1 MFLKLYRYEELT
13 QSFAEKEQGRFQ
25 QIYLNLSK
33 YEVKTSANLK
43 HQKLFSYLAM
53 NYYLLFINSLFT
65 SSLTIETLRIKFVN
79 FTQYSIYILW

>member
-1 MFLKLYRYEELT
+1 MTGGAGLTFTLTGEFSLTKIKKTLLKLYRYEELT

-43 HQKLFSYLAM
+43 HRKLFFYLAM
-53 NYYLLFINSLFT
+53 DHYY
-65 SSLTIETLRIKFVN
+65 
-79 FTQYSIYILW
+79 